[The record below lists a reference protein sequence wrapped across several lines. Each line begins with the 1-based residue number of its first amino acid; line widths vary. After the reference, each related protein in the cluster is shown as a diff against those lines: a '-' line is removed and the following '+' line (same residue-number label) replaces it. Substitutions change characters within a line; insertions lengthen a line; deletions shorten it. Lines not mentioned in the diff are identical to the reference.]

1 MRCIIVDDE
10 ELQVSLCKMLIQEHT
25 NLKLAGTFG
34 SALEAL
40 KFIKSNQNID
50 LIFLDIMLPDISGF
64 ELLSLLKDSPQVI
77 LISSTT
83 EYAIEAFDFDHVLD
97 YLLKPIKKNRFLKAV
112 DKAIGKRKVQMS
124 IPAKASKS
132 FYVQSDKRLIKINP
146 NDINYVEACGNYVFI
161 HLEAQKIFTYCS
173 LRKLIEKLDC
183 ENFVQT
189 HRSYIINIDKIK
201 DIEDNSVLIGNKV
214 IPISRRFRKNVLN
227 SIDVI

>member
-1 MRCIIVDDE
+1 M
-10 ELQVSLCKMLIQEHT
+10 
-25 NLKLAGTFG
+25 
-34 SALEAL
+34 
-40 KFIKSNQNID
+40 
-50 LIFLDIMLPDISGF
+50 
-64 ELLSLLKDSPQVI
+64 
-77 LISSTT
+77 
-83 EYAIEAFDFDHVLD
+83 
-97 YLLKPIKKNRFLKAV
+97 
-112 DKAIGKRKVQMS
+112 KVQMS
-124 IPAKASKS
+124 TPAKASKP

-189 HRSYIINIDKIK
+189 HRSYIININKIK

>member
-25 NLKLAGTFG
+25 NLKLGGTFG

-112 DKAIGKRKVQMS
+112 DKAIGK
-124 IPAKASKS
+124 
-132 FYVQSDKRLIKINP
+132 
-146 NDINYVEACGNYVFI
+146 
-161 HLEAQKIFTYCS
+161 
-173 LRKLIEKLDC
+173 
-183 ENFVQT
+183 
-189 HRSYIINIDKIK
+189 
-201 DIEDNSVLIGNKV
+201 
-214 IPISRRFRKNVLN
+214 
-227 SIDVI
+227 